1 MAQQNINFGSGPDD
15 PNADVIRAA
24 FAKCQNNFSEL
35 YKSSASSGVTELLV
49 GTGLTQDNTT
59 GKINVSANI
68 NQVKVSSTTLDVGI
82 NGSTGSNTATLSRG
96 TDTIVINIGNTIT
109 TETIYNAKFGANA
122 SNQPNIT
129 AVGTLTG
136 LTSSG
141 VVSVTDSTV
150 STSKTSGALVVSG
163 GVGIGGNMY
172 ANTVNSSEILNV
184 GATASATNTVKL
196 QVDSP
201 TGQTANIARFSK
213 SSVDQVWITSTGNVQ
228 TINSIIA
235 DGNIQANTTITAPQL
250 KSTIATGTQPLTV
263 ISTTQVDNLNANLL
277 NGFYASQ
284 SSVANTIVTRY
295 ANNAITVESVN
306 ANSISSSAQSN
317 ITQLGT
323 LTSLTTS
330 GQITSQV
337 SSGTAPLVIASN
349 TLVANLNA
357 NLLNG
362 LTTAIPATPSTIVVR
377 SSNGDIT
384 ANNFIGT
391 MSSTSISVVD
401 NSANNAVTITQ
412 LGSGNAFVVTDE
424 PTDTTVFLI
433 SNSGAVGIGVNTSIS
448 TNAKLEVLGNVKVT
462 NHLTVSTTHSVSGA
476 GLKSLVSY
484 SSSLYR
490 SSKHHIQISQASK
503 YQASEVLLIH
513 DGTTAYLTEYGVVY
527 SSTDLGTIS
536 AALSGG
542 SVNLQI
548 TLTDTGNTAS
558 ITVLSDITLI

>member
-15 PNADVIRAA
+15 PNADSIRAS

-49 GTGLTQDNTT
+49 GSGLTQDNTT
-59 GKINVSANI
+59 GKVNVYANI
-68 NQVKVSSTTLDVGI
+68 NQVKVSSTTLNVGI
-82 NGSTGSNTATLSRG
+82 NGSTGSNTATLTRG
-96 TDTIVINIGNTIT
+96 TDVIVIDIGNTIT
-109 TETIYNAKFGANA
+109 TGLIYNAKFAANA

-129 AVGTLTG
+129 SLGTLTG

-141 VVSVTDSTV
+141 TVSITDTTN
-150 STSKTSGALVVSG
+150 STSKTTGALTITG
-163 GVGIGGNMY
+163 GLGVNGNIFS
-172 ANTVNSSEILNV
+172 NTVNSSETLNV
-184 GATASATNTVKL
+184 GLSATLNNTVKL

-201 TGQTANIARFSK
+201 SSQTANIARFSK
-213 SSVDQVWITSTGNVQ
+213 NSIDQVWITASGNVQ
-228 TINSIIA
+228 TINSMVA
-235 DGNIQANTTITAPQL
+235 EGNIQSNTSISAPQL
-250 KSTIATGTQPLTV
+250 KSTVATGTQPFTV
-263 ISTTQVDNLNANLL
+263 VSTTQVDNLNANLL

-284 SSVANTIVTRY
+284 TPVANTIVTRF
-295 ANNAITVESVN
+295 ANNAITVETLN
-306 ANSISSSAQSN
+306 ANSISASAQSN

-323 LTSLTTS
+323 LVSLATS

-337 SSGTAPLVIASN
+337 TTGTAPFVIAS
-349 TLVANLNA
+349 TTVVSNLNA

-362 LTTAIPATPSTIVVR
+362 ITTAVPATPSTIVVR
-377 SSNGDIT
+377 SSSGDIT

-391 MSSTSISVVD
+391 MSSSSISVID

-412 LGSGNAFVVTDE
+412 QGSGNAFVVTDE
-424 PTDTTVFLI
+424 PSDTTVFLI
-433 SNSGAVGIGVNTSIS
+433 SNSGNVGIGVNSAVS
-448 TNAKLEVLGNVKVT
+448 TNAKLEVLGNVKVN
-462 NHLTVSTTHSVSGA
+462 NHLTVSTSHSVSGA

-513 DGTTAYLTEYGVVY
+513 DGSSSFLTEYGVVY
-527 SSTDLGTIS
+527 SSNDLGSIS
-536 AALSGG
+536 SSLSGG
-542 SVNLQI
+542 LVTLQI
-548 TLTDTGNTAS
+548 TLTDTSNTAA

>member
-49 GTGLTQDNTT
+49 GAGLTQDNTT

-68 NQVKVSSTTLDVGI
+68 NQVKVSSTTLEVGI

-109 TETIYNAKFGANA
+109 TGTIYNAKFGANA

-129 AVGTLTG
+129 
-136 LTSSG
+136 
-141 VVSVTDSTV
+141 
-150 STSKTSGALVVSG
+150 
-163 GVGIGGNMY
+163 
-172 ANTVNSSEILNV
+172 
-184 GATASATNTVKL
+184 
-196 QVDSP
+196 
-201 TGQTANIARFSK
+201 
-213 SSVDQVWITSTGNVQ
+213 
-228 TINSIIA
+228 
-235 DGNIQANTTITAPQL
+235 
-250 KSTIATGTQPLTV
+250 
-263 ISTTQVDNLNANLL
+263 
-277 NGFYASQ
+277 
-284 SSVANTIVTRY
+284 
-295 ANNAITVESVN
+295 
-306 ANSISSSAQSN
+306 
-317 ITQLGT
+317 QLGT
-323 LTSLTTS
+323 LTSLTTL
-330 GQITSQV
+330 GQITSQI

-433 SNSGAVGIGVNTSIS
+433 SNSGGVGIGVNTSIS
-448 TNAKLEVLGNVKVT
+448 TNAKLEVLGNVKVN

-476 GLKSLVSY
+476 GLISLVSY

-490 SSKHHIQISQASK
+490 SSKHHIQITQASK

>member
-15 PNADVIRAA
+15 PNADSIRAS

-49 GTGLTQDNTT
+49 GSGLTQDNTT
-59 GKINVSANI
+59 GKVNVYANI
-68 NQVKVSSTTLDVGI
+68 NQVKVSSTTLNVGI
-82 NGSTGSNTATLSRG
+82 NGSTGSNTATLTRG
-96 TDTIVINIGNTIT
+96 TDIIVIDIGNTIT
-109 TETIYNAKFGANA
+109 TGLIYNAKFAANA

-129 AVGTLTG
+129 SLGTLTG

-141 VVSVTDSTV
+141 TVSITDTTN
-150 STSKTSGALVVSG
+150 STSKTTGALTITG
-163 GVGIGGNMY
+163 GLGVNGNIFS
-172 ANTVNSSEILNV
+172 NTVNSSETLNV
-184 GATASATNTVKL
+184 GLSATLNNTVKL

-201 TGQTANIARFSK
+201 SSQTANIARFSK
-213 SSVDQVWITSTGNVQ
+213 NSIDQVWITASGNVQ
-228 TINSIIA
+228 TINSIVA
-235 DGNIQANTTITAPQL
+235 EGNIQSNTSISAPQL
-250 KSTIATGTQPLTV
+250 KSTVATGTQPLTV
-263 ISTTQVDNLNANLL
+263 VSTTQVDNLNANLL

-284 SSVANTIVTRY
+284 TPVANTIVTRF
-295 ANNAITVESVN
+295 ANNAITVETLN

-323 LTSLTTS
+323 LVSLTTS

-337 SSGTAPLVIASN
+337 TTGTAPFVIAS
-349 TLVANLNA
+349 TTVVSNLNA

-362 LTTAIPATPSTIVVR
+362 ITTAVPATPSTIVVR
-377 SSNGDIT
+377 SSSGDIT

-391 MSSTSISVVD
+391 MTSSSISVTD
-401 NSANNAVTITQ
+401 NSANNAVTISQ
-412 LGSGNAFVVTDE
+412 QGSGNAFVVTDE
-424 PTDTTVFLI
+424 PSDTTVFLI
-433 SNSGAVGIGVNTSIS
+433 SNSGDVGIGVNSTVS
-448 TNAKLEVLGNVKVT
+448 TNAKLEVLGNVKVN
-462 NHLTVSTTHSVSGA
+462 NHLTVSTSHSVSGV

-513 DGTTAYLTEYGVVY
+513 DGSSSFLTEYGVVY
-527 SSTDLGTIS
+527 SSNDLGSIS
-536 AALSGG
+536 SSLSGG
-542 SVNLQI
+542 LVTLQI
-548 TLTDTGNTAS
+548 TLTDTSNTAA